1 MWLLNTHTAEL
12 RDFASSKDIRYAII
26 SHVWQQEPKEQTFH
40 EVRAVSALCK
50 ASGSEPAVDPF
61 SLLSR
66 KIRDCCRMAARAGYD
81 WLWLDT
87 CCIDQHSSAELSE
100 AINSMFTWYAAAQV
114 CYVYLHDVGDDEDPA
129 KDGSAFRRSVWHTRG
144 WTLQELLAPAC
155 VIFLSKTWHTLGSKH
170 SLAKALSQV
179 SGIKEGVLTRERTD
193 WLESVSVAE
202 RMSWAAHRQTTRIED
217 RAYSLMGIFGI
228 NMPTIYGEGPRAFM
242 RLQEEILQR
251 IPDQSIFAWGRIH
264 PNFKN
269 AVEDLRHGDVVET
282 EQLAPA
288 TDLAASDAQARL
300 EDLLAPS
307 PAEFAHSAAIKSL
320 SILDLATKYGIRGQ
334 VSQYTLTSY
343 GMLVELPVSEDWVLV
358 GMTEP
363 DATDA
368 AADVEATEPVTE
380 EPAAASAD
388 EAPALP
394 EESTVSRRVFAAVLA
409 CAENSQTL
417 LVLLLRPVGHASSA
431 QYVVGEYI
439 TDPESG
445 ERRYYRAALYP
456 RFPVPTRTRG
466 EIKTANVPFA
476 SFAPRQVY
484 IRHNY
489 ATLTLGE
496 ARLRHAAQGQSPHRV
511 VYTFHAPQWT
521 LNQLQARHAL
531 AVHPT
536 REDGLT
542 LQVPYDVSSG
552 KLEHA
557 VSSAQLIDRARRE
570 VVVVRVGVGCACFD
584 PTPTNNSLP
593 NESTIAQLWIDAR
606 VAPIPEPGYARP
618 YGTPLSLGELE
629 SDGHG
634 RRAARAPCAAGRV
647 HLCSKGKSREG
658 ELASHEALV
667 AVFRTAGREI
677 RVRIEPQRGF
687 EPIRGP
693 VWSNYG
699 IAFEIADVV
708 DDVDPQ
714 SPNVGEASMTA
725 AAAAGPST
733 SSMPQ
738 QVQAQRAQM
747 PPMNGDEVVYAA
759 TVPVEASPSGSPKS
773 VLSTFFGV
781 FRKTKA

>member
-12 RDFASSKDIRYAII
+12 REFASSKDIRYAII
-26 SHVWQQEPKEQTFH
+26 SHVWQQDPKEQTFH
-40 EVRAVSALCK
+40 EVRAIPALCK
-50 ASGSEPAVDPF
+50 DSGADPL

-66 KIRDCCRMAARAGYD
+66 KIRDCCKMAARAGYD

-100 AINSMFTWYAAAQV
+100 AINSMFTWYEDAQV

-179 SGIKEGVLTRERTD
+179 SGIKEGVLTRERAD

-202 RMSWAAHRQTTRIED
+202 RMSWAAHRQTTRVED

-264 PNFKN
+264 PNFKD
-269 AVEDLRHGDVVET
+269 AVQDMRLGAVVET
-282 EQLAPA
+282 EQPAPA

-307 PAEFAHSAAIKSL
+307 PAEFAHSASIKSL
-320 SILDLATKYGIRGQ
+320 SILDLATKYCIRGQ

-358 GMTEP
+358 GTSAAEP
-363 DATDA
+363 DAT
-368 AADVEATEPVTE
+368 ADVAEAEAAEPKTR
-380 EPAAASAD
+380 EPGGED

-394 EESTVSRRVFAAVLA
+394 EESPASRRVCAAVLA

-417 LVLLLRPVGHASSA
+417 LVLLLRIVGHASSS

-439 TDPESG
+439 TDPQSG

-456 RFPVPTRTRG
+456 KFPLPSRARG
-466 EIKTANVPFA
+466 EFKPANVPFA
-476 SFAPRQVY
+476 KFGPRQVY

-496 ARLRHAAQGQSPHRV
+496 ARLRPAAQGQSPQRV

-521 LNQLQARHAL
+521 LNQLQAQHAL

-542 LQVPYDVSSG
+542 LQVPYD
-552 KLEHA
+552 
-557 VSSAQLIDRARRE
+557 LIDTARRE
-570 VVVVRVGVGCACFD
+570 VVVVRVGVGCACFAASTASGPPD
-584 PTPTNNSLP
+584 
-593 NESTIAQLWIDAR
+593 ESTIAQLWIDAR
-606 VAPIPEPGYARP
+606 VAPVPERGYARQ
-618 YGTPLSLGELE
+618 YGSPLRLGDL
-629 SDGHG
+629 DGDRDGGGHGHG
-634 RRAARAPCAAGRV
+634 RRAVRARCGAGRV

-658 ELASHEALV
+658 EHGAEEALV
-667 AVFRTAGREI
+667 AAFRTADREI

-699 IAFEIADVV
+699 IAFEIADVWE
-708 DDVDPQ
+708 DVDPQ
-714 SPNVGEASMTA
+714 NSSVEGASTTA
-725 AAAAGPST
+725 APVAGPS
-733 SSMPQ
+733 SVPQ
-738 QVQAQRAQM
+738 QAA
-747 PPMNGDEVVYAA
+747 PPMNGDGVVYAA
-759 TVPVEASPSGSPKS
+759 TAVPIEVSPSGSPKS
-773 VLSTFFGV
+773 MLSTFFSV
-781 FRKTKA
+781 FSRLKA

>member
-12 RDFASSKDIRYAII
+12 RGFASSQDIPYAII

-40 EVRAVSALCK
+40 EVRAIPALCK
-50 ASGSEPAVDPF
+50 ESGADPL

-66 KIRDCCRMAARAGYD
+66 KIRDCCKIAARAGYD

-87 CCIDQHSSAELSE
+87 CCIDHHSSAELSE
-100 AINSMFTWYAAAQV
+100 AINSMFAWYADAQV

-144 WTLQELLAPAC
+144 WTLQELLAPVC

-179 SGIKEGVLTRERTD
+179 SGIKEGVLMRERAD

-264 PNFKN
+264 PNFKD
-269 AVEDLRHGDVVET
+269 AVEDMRHGAVVET
-282 EQLAPA
+282 EQPAPA
-288 TDLAASDAQARL
+288 TDLAASDAQARQ

-307 PAEFAHSAAIKSL
+307 PAEFAHSAAIKSV
-320 SILDLATKYGIRGQ
+320 SILNFATKYGIRGQ

-343 GMLVELPVSEDWVLV
+343 GMLVELPVSQDWVLV
-358 GMTEP
+358 GSSKPEG
-363 DATDA
+363 A
-368 AADVEATEPVTE
+368 AADAEAAEPKTE
-380 EPAAASAD
+380 EPVGAG

-394 EESTVSRRVFAAVLA
+394 EEPSTTSRRVCAAVLA
-409 CAENSQTL
+409 CEEHSQIL
-417 LVLLLRPVGHASSA
+417 LVLLLRLVGHASSA

-439 TDPESG
+439 TDPKSG

-456 RFPVPTRTRG
+456 KFPLPSRARG
-466 EIKTANVPFA
+466 ENRTANVPFA
-476 SFAPRQVY
+476 AFGMRQVY

-496 ARLRHAAQGQSPHRV
+496 VRLRHAAQEQSPRRV

-531 AVHPT
+531 AVYPI

-542 LQVPYDVSSG
+542 LRVPYDVSSG

-557 VSSAQLIDRARRE
+557 VSSAQLIDTARRE
-570 VVVVRVGVGCACFD
+570 IVIVRVGVGCACFD
-584 PTPTNNSLP
+584 STRNTASSPPD
-593 NESTIAQLWIDAR
+593 ESTIAQLWIDAR
-606 VAPIPEPGYARP
+606 VAPVPERGHARP
-618 YGTPLSLGELE
+618 YGSPLRLGDSEWE

-634 RRAARAPCAAGRV
+634 PRAVRAPCGTGRV
-647 HLCSKGKSREG
+647 HLCSKGKSRDG
-658 ELASHEALV
+658 ELSGGSQALV
-667 AVFRTAGREI
+667 AAFRMADREI
-677 RVRIEPQRGF
+677 RVRIEPLRGF
-687 EPIRGP
+687 EPVRGP
-693 VWSNYG
+693 VWSSYG
-699 IAFEIADVV
+699 IAFEVVDVV
-708 DDVDPQ
+708 EDVDPQ
-714 SPNVGEASMTA
+714 SPVVAGESSTA
-725 AAAAGPST
+725 APVAGPS
-733 SSMPQ
+733 SLPQ
-738 QVQAQRAQM
+738 QAQAQAASL
-747 PPMNGDEVVYAA
+747 MNDEEVVYAA
-759 TVPVEASPSGSPKS
+759 TVPVEASPSGSPNS
-773 VLSTFFGV
+773 LLSTFFSV
-781 FRKTKA
+781 FRKVKA